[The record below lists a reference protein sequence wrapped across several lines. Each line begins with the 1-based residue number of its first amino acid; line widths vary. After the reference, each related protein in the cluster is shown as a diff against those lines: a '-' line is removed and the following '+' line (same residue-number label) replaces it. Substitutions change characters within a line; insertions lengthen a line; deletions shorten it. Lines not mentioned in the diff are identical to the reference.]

1 MPRWKSN
8 MNVSAGQ
15 YPLVAIL
22 DLFFILLI
30 FFLIGNSVVFW
41 PGTQVETSL
50 SLPRTAQA
58 EMREAD
64 KLIITITRSGQIF
77 FNEKALD
84 WHGLEKELRE
94 RVRESN
100 ITSARRRNLD
110 PATAPKASRP
120 PMVALRADK
129 DLPYERI
136 NAVMALAR
144 SLGLGVY
151 LVADV
156 EATNAAPQ
164 LNLAPARSSQMP

>member
-8 MNVSAGQ
+8 MNIPVGQ

-22 DLFFILLI
+22 NLFFILLI

-50 SLPRTAQA
+50 TLPRIAQA
-58 EMREAD
+58 DMHEAD

-84 WHGLEKELRE
+84 WHDLEKELRE
-94 RVRESN
+94 RARESN
-100 ITSARRRNLD
+100 ITSAQRRNLD
-110 PATAPKASRP
+110 PATVPKASRP

-156 EATNAAPQ
+156 EATPSTPQ
-164 LNLAPARSSQMP
+164 LTPAPTRSSQTP

>member
-1 MPRWKSN
+1 MH
-8 MNVSAGQ
+8 
-15 YPLVAIL
+15 
-22 DLFFILLI
+22 
-30 FFLIGNSVVFW
+30 
-41 PGTQVETSL
+41 
-50 SLPRTAQA
+50 
-58 EMREAD
+58 EAD

-84 WHGLEKELRE
+84 WHDLEKELRE
-94 RVRESN
+94 RARESN
-100 ITSARRRNLD
+100 ITSAQRRNLD
-110 PATAPKASRP
+110 PATVPKASRP

-156 EATNAAPQ
+156 EATPSTPQ
-164 LNLAPARSSQMP
+164 LTPAPTRSSQTP

>member
-1 MPRWKSN
+1 MPRWKSKLK
-8 MNVSAGQ
+8 VEAGH

-50 SLPRTAQA
+50 SLPRSAQA
-58 EMREAD
+58 ELHEAD

-100 ITSARRRNLD
+100 ITSARRQNLSAD
-110 PATAPKASRP
+110 SSSRP

-151 LVADV
+151 LVADQ
-156 EATNAAPQ
+156 ETSGDAP
-164 LNLAPARSSQMP
+164 LINLSPARGGPTP